1 MELSQEAREARRAY
15 KRRWREKN
23 RERIREYDREWRKR
37 NPDKVKEYER
47 RRWEKEAAMRTLL
60 IEKRKAKDLT
70 VADMAKLL
78 DKSSSFYYKIEAG
91 IRNPNITTAKQIAD
105 IVGGTV
111 DELFFDN
118 TLDSSSNND
127 ETSATSETA

>member
-1 MELSQEAREARRAY
+1 
-15 KRRWREKN
+15 
-23 RERIREYDREWRKR
+23 
-37 NPDKVKEYER
+37 
-47 RRWEKEAAMRTLL
+47 MRTLL

-118 TLDSSSNND
+118 ILDSSSNND
-127 ETSATSETA
+127 ETSATSETSATKETA

>member
-1 MELSQEAREARRAY
+1 
-15 KRRWREKN
+15 
-23 RERIREYDREWRKR
+23 
-37 NPDKVKEYER
+37 
-47 RRWEKEAAMRTLL
+47 MRTLL

-78 DKSSSFYYKIEAG
+78 DKSRSFYYKIEAG

-118 TLDSSSNND
+118 NLDNSSSDGDD
-127 ETSATSETA
+127 ETSATTESA